1 MRQRALYL
9 NGAYA
14 TAAAIA
20 RETRYA
26 MARITGQLQTGGAS
40 TAPAAP
46 QQISPLRRRRT
57 IWPDDIDV
65 IFEKDPAARNI
76 LEVLTYQGLHAILLH
91 RLAHALYVRRVPFLP
106 RLISQVARF
115 ITAGIEIH
123 PGARIGRRFFIDHGA
138 GVVIGETTII
148 GDNVMLYHQVTLGAT
163 GWWKHRETANMK
175 RHPTIGDNVT
185 IGVGASILGPIT
197 IGHDSKIGAM
207 ALVLESLPPHSVVM
221 AQPAK
226 LQIGKSAAKATREL
240 EAQWDDDA
248 ADYAI

>member
-1 MRQRALYL
+1 
-9 NGAYA
+9 
-14 TAAAIA
+14 
-20 RETRYA
+20 
-26 MARITGQLQTGGAS
+26 MARIVGQPETGAAASEGATPRRIR
-40 TAPAAP
+40 TAPW
-46 QQISPLRRRRT
+46 RRT
-57 IWPDDIDV
+57 SWPDDIDV
-65 IFEKDPAARNI
+65 IFEKDPAARTI

-91 RLAHALYVRRVPFLP
+91 RLAHALYRRGVPFLP

-123 PGARIGRRFFIDHGA
+123 PGARIGKRFFIDHGS
-138 GVVIGETTII
+138 GVVIGETAII

-163 GWWKHRETANMK
+163 GWWKHREGKNRK

-207 ALVLESLPPHSVVM
+207 ALVLESLPPHSIVM

-226 LQIGKSAAKATREL
+226 MQIGKGASKSAKEL

-248 ADYAI
+248 PDYAI

>member
-1 MRQRALYL
+1 
-9 NGAYA
+9 
-14 TAAAIA
+14 
-20 RETRYA
+20 
-26 MARITGQLQTGGAS
+26 MARIAGQPETRKTAS
-40 TAPAAP
+40 GTAAP
-46 QQISPLRRRRT
+46 PQAQQIQPLRRRRT
-57 IWPDDIDV
+57 AWPDDIDV

-76 LEVLTYQGLHAILLH
+76 FEALIYQGLHAILLH
-91 RLAHALYVRRVPFLP
+91 RLAHALYVRRIPFLP
-106 RLISQVARF
+106 RLISQFGRF

-123 PGARIGRRFFIDHGA
+123 PGARIGKRFFIDHGA
-138 GVVIGETTII
+138 GVVIGETAII

-163 GWWKHRETANMK
+163 GWWKHREGKNRK

-207 ALVLESLPPHSVVM
+207 ALVLESLPPHSIVM

-226 LQIGKSAAKATREL
+226 MQIGKGASKSAKEL

-248 ADYAI
+248 PDYAI